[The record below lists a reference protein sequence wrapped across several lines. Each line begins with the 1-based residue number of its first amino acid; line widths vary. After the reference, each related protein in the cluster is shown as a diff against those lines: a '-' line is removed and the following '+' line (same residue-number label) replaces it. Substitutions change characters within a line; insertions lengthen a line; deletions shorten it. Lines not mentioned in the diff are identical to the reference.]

1 MRFKPQ
7 LVAFFALLALVT
19 ALSLPA
25 AASPT
30 GKPADGRQAPRI
42 AAPDDAHAAIPELRP
57 PFTIA
62 ARAAASALE
71 EDGPTYYILHLAD
84 APLARYGGELDE
96 LPATS
101 PRATGTSK
109 LAVTSPASVAYL
121 AYLAAAQNE
130 IVATIERSLGRKIE
144 VLHRYRYAFNGISV
158 WLSPAE
164 AARVAKI
171 EGVIKVERNKVEKI
185 ETDVGP
191 RLIGAP
197 AIWEGTGTGGLPG
210 TRGEGVIVGIID
222 TGINMDHPSFAATG
236 PVDGFAHTNPR
247 GSGNYL
253 GWCNPGNPNYDPKY
267 VCNAKLIGAWSYP
280 DSSMDPEDENGHGTH
295 TSSTAAGNV
304 VQIAVPSVSIE
315 RNITG
320 VAPHANIVI
329 YDACTGGGCNST
341 ATTAAIDQA
350 AADGV
355 DVLNYSISIGR
366 DSPWFNSRLVAFLG
380 AYEAG
385 VFVAASAGNAGPI
398 VSTTNA
404 TAPWI
409 TSVAATTQG
418 RTFVNALIN
427 LSGGDTPA
435 PADIIGAGFTG
446 GYGPAKVVYAAGAL
460 KANGM
465 PDDGTCLEAFPAGT
479 WNGEIVVCDRGTIAR
494 LLKGQNVK
502 DGGAGGFV
510 LANVPSNGAV
520 IFGDAYSLPGI
531 NITANDAQVLK
542 TWLASGTG
550 HMGSIRGVT
559 PVEDPAAAD
568 HMARFSSRGP
578 ALTGICC
585 PRQDNDDAYLTYFD
599 VLKPDIGGPGADILA
614 AWVVDETSTL
624 PEFNIISGTSMS
636 SPHLAGSGALIKALH
651 PTWSPSQIQSAL
663 ILTAKNEGILKEDG
677 STIAGP
683 FDIGAG
689 RVDLT
694 KAGQSGFVLD
704 VTGAEFQAADP
715 DKGGQ
720 PSTLNIASMTDAWS
734 FGASSWQRRLVG
746 TASAATTWT
755 VTVQP
760 VPGQAALPAGVNI
773 TVNPSSFTLAPGA
786 GQTLSV
792 QADVAALP
800 LNTWAYAQVVLTA
813 EGGTSPTAHMPVVIR
828 HTDKRIPPFKTI
840 YTDKTTGREMLKDL
854 LAPEVTELTIDTSGL
869 VPGLE
874 GTAMIPVDPTNDDPY
889 DSPEGTFVI
898 TRTVPADAR
907 RLIAEVT
914 GSSARDIDMLV
925 GRDANGNG
933 RPELTEQVCSSGR
946 ESWDEFCNIIAPP
959 AGVWWVM
966 LINFEGSATPPDSVD
981 YVTGV
986 VPVEDAKNMTVTGP
1000 ATVPA
1005 YEAFDLT
1012 IDWNLPSI
1020 APGDRWYG
1028 AIRLGTSPATRF
1040 NLGQISVDIIGIGEV
1055 ATPTPTTAPPTATPT
1070 QAPPTATPTRT
1081 EPTPTPLAP
1090 TATSV
1095 PPTAVPTPAG
1105 MCVCGLI
1112 QNGGQGVPQASID
1125 AAVANPAQVNGWMQP
1140 LIPGKPVGPFNP
1152 LRTCLSIQ
1160 NISQRYNPLFNS
1172 LVFKAGCP

>member
-7 LVAFFALLALVT
+7 LLAFVALVT
-19 ALSLPA
+19 LASLPV
-25 AASPT
+25 AASPA
-30 GKPADGRQAPRI
+30 GKSAGGWHAPRI
-42 AAPDDAHAAIPELRP
+42 SAPDDASSAIPELRP

-62 ARAAASALE
+62 ARAAASAQR
-71 EDGPTYYILHLAD
+71 EDSPTYYILHLAD

-109 LAVTSPASVAYL
+109 LNVNSSASVAYL

-130 IVATIERSLGRKIE
+130 IVATIERSLGRKVE

-164 AARVAKI
+164 AAQVAKI
-171 EGVIKVERNKVEKI
+171 EGVIKVERNKVEKVA
-185 ETDVGP
+185 TDVGP
-191 RLIGAP
+191 KLIGAP

-210 TRGEGVIVGIID
+210 TRGEGVIVGIVD
-222 TGINMDHPSFAATG
+222 TGINMDHPSFANPG
-236 PVDGFAHTNPR
+236 PVDGFAYTNPL

-253 GWCNPGNPNYDPKY
+253 GWCNPANPNYDPKY

-280 DSSMDPEDENGHGTH
+280 DASMNPEDEAGHGSH

-304 VQIAVPSVSIE
+304 VHLSAPTVTLD

-329 YDACTGGGCNST
+329 YDACAGDGCNST

-350 AADGV
+350 TADGV
-355 DVLNYSISIGR
+355 DVINYSIAIGQ
-366 DSPWFNSRLVAFLG
+366 DSPWVNSRLVAFLG

-385 VFVAASAGNAGPI
+385 VFVAASAGNAGPG
-398 VSTTNA
+398 VSTTSGN
-404 TAPWI
+404 APWI
-409 TSVAATTQG
+409 TTVAATTQG
-418 RTFVNALIN
+418 RAFVNGLIN
-427 LSGGDTPA
+427 MTGGDTAA

-446 GYGPAKVVYAAGAL
+446 GYGPAKIVYAKGAL

-465 PDDGTCLEAFPAGT
+465 PDDGMCSEAFPAGT
-479 WNGEIVVCDRGTIAR
+479 WSGQIVVCDRGGVAR
-494 LLKGQNVK
+494 VVKSQNAK
-502 DGGAGGFV
+502 AGGAGGFV
-510 LANVPSNGAV
+510 LANTNAQGAAIV
-520 IFGDAYSLPGI
+520 GDPYYLPGV
-531 NITANDAQVLK
+531 NITAADAQVLK
-542 TWLASGTG
+542 TWLASGAD
-550 HMGSIRGVT
+550 HMASIRGVT

-568 HMARFSSRGP
+568 HMAGFSSRGP

-585 PRQDNDDAYLTYFD
+585 PRPDIDPYLELFD
-599 VLKPDIGGPGADILA
+599 ILKPDIGGPGVNIIAAGVAD
-614 AWVVDETSTL
+614 EFSTP
-624 PEFNIISGTSMS
+624 PEFAILSGTSMS
-636 SPHLAGSGALIKALH
+636 SPHLAGSGALVKALH

-715 DKGGQ
+715 AKGGR
-720 PSTLNIASMTDAWS
+720 PSTLNIATMTDAWS
-734 FGASSWQRRLVG
+734 FGMSSWQRRLVG
-746 TASAATTWT
+746 TASAPTTWT

-760 VPGQAALPAGVNI
+760 VPGQAALPAGLNI
-773 TVNPSSFTLAPGA
+773 TVNPTSFTLAAGA

-800 LNTWAYAQVVLTA
+800 LNTWAFAQLVLTPA
-813 EGGTSPTAHMPVVIR
+813 GGNVPAAHMPVTIR
-828 HTDKRIPPFKTI
+828 RTDKRIPPFITI
-840 YTDKTTGREMLKDL
+840 YTDKTSGSDKLKDL
-854 LAPEVTELTIDTSGL
+854 HAPEITELTIDTSGL
-869 VPGLE
+869 VAGVE
-874 GTAMIPVDPTNDDPY
+874 GTAMIPVDPTNADPY
-889 DSPEGTFVI
+889 DSPEGTFVV

-914 GSSARDIDMLV
+914 GSSANDIDMYV

-933 RPELTEQVCSSGR
+933 RPELTEQVCISGR
-946 ESWDEFCNIIAPP
+946 ESWDELCNIVAPP

-966 LINFEGSATPPDSVD
+966 LVNFEGSATPPDSVD

-1000 ATVPA
+1000 ARVTA

-1012 IDWNLPSI
+1012 IDWKVPTI

-1055 ATPTPTTAPPTATPT
+1055 ATPTPTTAPPTVTPT
-1070 QAPPTATPTRT
+1070 RVVPTATPTRT
-1081 EPTPTPLAP
+1081 EPTPTVVRP
-1090 TATSV
+1090 TATAV
-1095 PPTAVPTPAG
+1095 TPPTAVPTPAG
-1105 MCVCGLI
+1105 MCVCSII

-1125 AAVANPAQVNGWMQP
+1125 AAVANPGQINGWMQP
-1140 LIPGKPVGPFNP
+1140 LIPGKPISPFNP